1 MKIKNILLAINTLLL
16 LISISQIFSIPPFA
30 DDIFSVYKSGYFTE
44 IDKGFRLIIDAFSA
58 VKTNGK
64 TEAGWVFLND
74 IEKTNGIKA
83 AIYNKKGERV
93 IAPSYYDTNNKNSD
107 IIKVLT
113 AINPETETRLDS
125 GMYKSIIPAK
135 AEKKCLIC
143 HTSSRENEIIGAFY
157 FERKFNA
164 SIYYTSERI
173 ILFSIISLFLLILLI
188 LTARWDPE
196 RQIKELFDK
205 KN

>member
-1 MKIKNILLAINTLLL
+1 MKIKNILLAVNTFLLL
-16 LISISQIFSIPPFA
+16 VSISQIFSIPPFA
-30 DDIFSVYKSGYFTE
+30 SDIFSVYKSGYFTE
-44 IDKGFRLIIDAFSA
+44 IDNSFRVIIDAFSA
-58 VKTNGK
+58 VKTNGR
-64 TEAGWVFLND
+64 TEAGWVYLSD

-83 AIYNKKGERV
+83 AVYSKKGERV
-93 IAPSYYDTNNKNSD
+93 IAPSYYDNNKNSD

-113 AINPETETRLDS
+113 AVNPETETRLVS
-125 GMYKSIIPAK
+125 GLYKSIIPAK

-143 HTSSRENEIIGAFY
+143 HTSFRENEVIGAFY

-173 ILFSIISLFLLILLI
+173 ILFSLISLFLLILLI